1 MKKKYFTLVFLFF
14 LTSESLASIKNDIIK
29 KLNSIENISFNFEQN
44 INDKIE
50 KGSCI
55 LQYPKKIFCE
65 YDLSNK
71 KILVSNGT
79 AFVIKTISS
88 YYIYPLKKTPLNLV
102 LDKKFLLGEI
112 SKSESY
118 YSDKN
123 IIAFKFFKD
132 ENEIILFF
140 DKKTLNLKGWQTI
153 DLYQNLNIVY
163 LSSILINQ
171 KIENKKFELPSS
183 DLKN

>member
-1 MKKKYFTLVFLFF
+1 MKKYYFLIFFFF
-14 LTSESLASIKNDIIK
+14 LLNESSASVKNDIIK
-29 KLNSIENISFNFEQN
+29 RLNLIENISFNFEQN

-50 KGSCI
+50 KGKCI

-71 KILVSNGT
+71 KILVSNGKS
-79 AFVIKTISS
+79 FVIKTISS
-88 YYIYPLKKTPLNLV
+88 YYIYPLKKTSLDLI
-102 LDKKFLLGEI
+102 LDKKYLLDKI
-112 SKSESY
+112 SKSKDY

-132 ENEIILFF
+132 ENEINLFF
-140 DKKTLNLKGWQTI
+140 DKKSLNLKGWQTV

-171 KIENKKFELPSS
+171 KIEKKKFELPSS
-183 DLKN
+183 NLKD

>member
-1 MKKKYFTLVFLFF
+1 MGIPDQLKDKLTMPVIGAPLFLVSGPDLVIAQSDSFKKHLERKY
-14 LTSESLASIKNDIIK
+14 N
-29 KLNSIENISFNFEQN
+29 
-44 INDKIE
+44 
-50 KGSCI
+50 
-55 LQYPKKIFCE
+55 
-65 YDLSNK
+65 LSNK

-79 AFVIKTISS
+79 SFVIKTISS
-88 YYIYPLKKTPLNLV
+88 YYIYPLKKTPLNIV
-102 LDKKFLLGEI
+102 LDKKFLLDEI
-112 SKSESY
+112 GKSESY
-118 YSDKN
+118 YSDKS

-171 KIENKKFELPSS
+171 KIEKKNFELPSS

>member
-1 MKKKYFTLVFLFF
+1 MKKYFLILFLILFSSNTLA
-14 LTSESLASIKNDIIK
+14 EIKDKIIKNLKNTD
-29 KLNSIENISFNFEQN
+29 NFSFDFEQN
-44 INDKIE
+44 INGKIE
-50 KGSCI
+50 NGNCKVKY
-55 LQYPKKIFCE
+55 QKKIYCY
-65 YDLSNK
+65 YDTSNK

-79 AFVIKTISS
+79 SFVIKTISS

-102 LDKKFLLGEI
+102 LDKKFLLDEI
-112 SKSESY
+112 NKSESY

-171 KIENKKFELPSS
+171 KIEKKKFELPSS
-183 DLKN
+183 DLAN

>member
-1 MKKKYFTLVFLFF
+1 MKRILFIF
-14 LTSESLASIKNDIIK
+14 FIINLNNIAFGSIKENIIK
-29 KLNSIENISFNFEQN
+29 NLIGTENLTFDFEQN
-44 INDKIE
+44 INGKIE
-50 KGSCI
+50 NGNCI
-55 LQYPKKIFCE
+55 IKYPKKIFCK
-65 YDLSNK
+65 YNLSNK

-79 AFVIKTISS
+79 SFVIKTVSS

-102 LDKKFLLGEI
+102 LDKKFLSDEI
-112 SKSESY
+112 SKSENY
-118 YSDKN
+118 YSDEN

-183 DLKN
+183 D

>member
-1 MKKKYFTLVFLFF
+1 MIKYYILIFFFF
-14 LTSESLASIKNDIIK
+14 LINESSASVKNNILK
-29 KLNSIENISFNFEQN
+29 KLNFIENISFDFEQN

-50 KGSCI
+50 KGNCV
-55 LQYPKKIFCE
+55 LQYPKKIFCR

-79 AFVIKTISS
+79 SFVIKTISS

-102 LDKKFLLGEI
+102 LDKKFLLDEI
-112 SKSESY
+112 GKSESY

-140 DKKTLNLKGWQTI
+140 DKKTLNLKGWQTV

-163 LSSILINQ
+163 LSSISINQ
-171 KIENKKFELPSS
+171 EIKEKMFELPSS
-183 DLKN
+183 D